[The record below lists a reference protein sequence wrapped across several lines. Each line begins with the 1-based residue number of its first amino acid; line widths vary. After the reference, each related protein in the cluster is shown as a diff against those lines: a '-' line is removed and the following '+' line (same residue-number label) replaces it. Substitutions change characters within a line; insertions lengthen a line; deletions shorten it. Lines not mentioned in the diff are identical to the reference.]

1 MSGYPA
7 QRPRRNRVDAF
18 TRRLVAENKLSVD
31 DLIWPIFGIEGQGI
45 ETEVASMPGI
55 ERVTLDRLA
64 AHVEPAAKLVE
75 NVGEQTVNLPP
86 AGGMVV
92 VAGTPGLVLAS
103 VVLLTPPIASHVTR

>member
-1 MSGYPA
+1 MHGLALEQHSTAVIIDASLKVRHSTLPA
-7 QRPRRNRVDAF
+7 KLTHRR
-18 TRRLVAENKLSVD
+18 KP
-31 DLIWPIFGIEGQGI
+31 DL
-45 ETEVASMPGI
+45 
-55 ERVTLDRLA
+55 
-64 AHVEPAAKLVE
+64 EPAAKLVE